1 MAPMK
6 LKSISYLLF
15 FLLSINFG
23 CRKQSDNSDIHD
35 FVDHWETIQTII
47 THKNASLLIDT
58 INNNYKVIEGNN
70 EVLIVST
77 ERLPK
82 FKKGKELNDLY
93 SSQELLIELD
103 TEDNFVSAQKPA
115 NSKMFRKTIAF
126 SPNHGIKPLD
136 FMEEI
141 TLTKKENAI
150 WIINSKIKDFIFNGE
165 LNFLTKQKL
174 IYKHL
179 DY

>member
-1 MAPMK
+1 M
-6 LKSISYLLF
+6 
-15 FLLSINFG
+15 
-23 CRKQSDNSDIHD
+23 
-35 FVDHWETIQTII
+35 
-47 THKNASLLIDT
+47 
-58 INNNYKVIEGNN
+58 IEGNN